1 MTADA
6 AARLFAPA
14 VDAERSG
21 AWSPSSM
28 PTVPRG
34 ERSRTRR
41 TGFSATPWGVA
52 PVGRAMTRRR
62 PALVWVAALL
72 TLGVSHLVWYGRIH
86 REMAAFDRR
95 ADVPTLAPVLVMALL
110 WPTVV
115 APLVSVARAARRVA
129 EAQRGAG
136 LLMTCR
142 PAPAV
147 LLALVPGLHTVYL
160 QSQLN
165 RVADAY
171 RVAPGSRVALRD

>member
-6 AARLFAPA
+6 ASRLFAA
-14 VDAERSG
+14 VVDEERAG
-21 AWSPSSM
+21 TWSPSSM

-41 TGFSATPWGVA
+41 SGYAATPWGVA
-52 PVGRAMTRRR
+52 PIGRAMAARR
-62 PALVWVAALL
+62 PVLVWLAALL
-72 TLGVSHLVWYGRIH
+72 TLGLGHLVWYARIH

-95 ADVPTLAPVLVMALL
+95 AEVPTIGPVLVMALL

-129 EAQRGAG
+129 EAQRAAG
-136 LLMTCR
+136 LLTTCR

-147 LLALVPGLHTVYL
+147 LLALVPGLHAVYL
-160 QSQLN
+160 QAQLN
-165 RVADAY
+165 RVVAAY
-171 RVAPGSRVALRD
+171 RVTPGSRVALRD